1 MDPEPEGFRSST
13 ETTTSLHAWTDGE
26 NISLI
31 HRNHAEIA
39 TRKGWKYRYLWHGLS
54 YTTVILLT
62 SLISIFISMK
72 GYTRSDCSCSL
83 DATSHTGS
91 LQADLVMVNSTPDE
105 PVENALSNEMKL
117 QKAWDTLAERSDGVT
132 VVVPEKL
139 EQERGIL
146 PESPKVTRNGVSG
159 YLVTLDSMHQANCVD
174 AAWRRLWFNHEDD
187 KLHGPMAN
195 HNISDQWYKDH
206 ITHCLKILKQ
216 SILCKMNVDMVM
228 GYIQW
233 NKSDP
238 NDFIHFEKNHICKNY
253 TKVLGWIKNKE
264 EP

>member
-83 DATSHTGS
+83 DATCKITKN
-91 LQADLVMVNSTPDE
+91 V
-105 PVENALSNEMKL
+105 
-117 QKAWDTLAERSDGVT
+117 
-132 VVVPEKL
+132 
-139 EQERGIL
+139 
-146 PESPKVTRNGVSG
+146 
-159 YLVTLDSMHQANCVD
+159 
-174 AAWRRLWFNHEDD
+174 
-187 KLHGPMAN
+187 
-195 HNISDQWYKDH
+195 YK
-206 ITHCLKILKQ
+206 
-216 SILCKMNVDMVM
+216 
-228 GYIQW
+228 
-233 NKSDP
+233 
-238 NDFIHFEKNHICKNY
+238 
-253 TKVLGWIKNKE
+253 
-264 EP
+264 